1 MAMDL
6 GLLYD
11 FDLSFIPQSFLAA
24 MGDSQ
29 TDLFSGDAD
38 MELLDKLE
46 TWSQNIQPISF
57 HRTYNHYP
65 WQEKQSPLQ
74 SFSLEIEIFSD
85 TSPLNLLLVSPK
97 QTPTSLKILCQMA
110 PTKKKCQKG
119 TPPSPPR
126 GHSIWHSIWQIFW
139 HSIWQTFWH
148 CI

>member
-65 WQEKQSPLQ
+65 WQVFMIILDKSAMK
-74 SFSLEIEIFSD
+74 
-85 TSPLNLLLVSPK
+85 LNNYLGA
-97 QTPTSLKILCQMA
+97 I
-110 PTKKKCQKG
+110 
-119 TPPSPPR
+119 
-126 GHSIWHSIWQIFW
+126 
-139 HSIWQTFWH
+139 
-148 CI
+148 

>member
-11 FDLSFIPQSFLAA
+11 FDLSFILQSFLAA

-57 HRTYNHYP
+57 HIEESTSGKIE
-65 WQEKQSPLQ
+65 WQVGFIGECFL
-74 SFSLEIEIFSD
+74 
-85 TSPLNLLLVSPK
+85 
-97 QTPTSLKILCQMA
+97 
-110 PTKKKCQKG
+110 
-119 TPPSPPR
+119 
-126 GHSIWHSIWQIFW
+126 
-139 HSIWQTFWH
+139 
-148 CI
+148 

>member
-11 FDLSFIPQSFLAA
+11 FDLSFIPLSFLAA
-24 MGDSQ
+24 MDDSQ

-65 WQEKQSPLQ
+65 WQENNHPYRVSVLKMK
-74 SFSLEIEIFSD
+74 SF
-85 TSPLNLLLVSPK
+85 
-97 QTPTSLKILCQMA
+97 QTQA
-110 PTKKKCQKG
+110 
-119 TPPSPPR
+119 
-126 GHSIWHSIWQIFW
+126 H
-139 HSIWQTFWH
+139 
-148 CI
+148 

>member
-65 WQEKQSPLQ
+65 WQENNHPYRVSVLKMK
-74 SFSLEIEIFSD
+74 SF
-85 TSPLNLLLVSPK
+85 
-97 QTPTSLKILCQMA
+97 QTQA
-110 PTKKKCQKG
+110 
-119 TPPSPPR
+119 
-126 GHSIWHSIWQIFW
+126 H
-139 HSIWQTFWH
+139 
-148 CI
+148 

>member
-1 MAMDL
+1 MDL

-65 WQEKQSPLQ
+65 WQKTITLTEFQS
-74 SFSLEIEIFSD
+74 
-85 TSPLNLLLVSPK
+85 
-97 QTPTSLKILCQMA
+97 
-110 PTKKKCQKG
+110 
-119 TPPSPPR
+119 
-126 GHSIWHSIWQIFW
+126 
-139 HSIWQTFWH
+139 
-148 CI
+148 